1 MALPPLVDPVRAL
14 YRLRRDKDEQYP
26 ATGKNPSKAPKDE
39 RPRESQAEHP
49 EEPLFSF
56 LASGR
61 ESRGAA
67 SAPRAASGTL
77 RASYLVYTVL
87 LFHFLW

>member
-56 LASGR
+56 PPPDAR
-61 ESRGAA
+61 VE
-67 SAPRAASGTL
+67 
-77 RASYLVYTVL
+77 VL
-87 LFHFLW
+87 LLRLGLRPALCVLLT